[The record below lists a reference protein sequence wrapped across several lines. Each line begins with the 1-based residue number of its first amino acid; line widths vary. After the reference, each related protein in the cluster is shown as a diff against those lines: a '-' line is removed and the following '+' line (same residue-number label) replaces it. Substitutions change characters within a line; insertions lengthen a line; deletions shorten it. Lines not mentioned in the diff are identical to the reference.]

1 MGQIQGKLVLDRV
14 SGGVRV
20 NRIQVSGVLLFY
32 CIIILPEKIWDQ
44 NALQEIKIQSHSD
57 L

>member
-1 MGQIQGKLVLDRV
+1 MVLDRV
-14 SGGVRV
+14 SGGFRV